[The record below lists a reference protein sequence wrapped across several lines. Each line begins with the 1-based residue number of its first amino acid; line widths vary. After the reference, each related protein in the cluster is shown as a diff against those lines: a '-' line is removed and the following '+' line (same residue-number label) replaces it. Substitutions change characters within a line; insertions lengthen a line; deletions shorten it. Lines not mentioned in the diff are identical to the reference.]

1 MSVLDEY
8 KNDFLLFVESGFI
21 AINQTDEDSTLKLF
35 KAAEL
40 LDKTNPLIKIG
51 FGYLALHKLELKKAI
66 TAFEEILKK
75 DPKNDMAKAF
85 LGIAISMTP
94 KNMLKGEKLLE
105 ETLQSDDKEVKKLA
119 TIALDFV
126 DKFIKKEPTPVE
138 PKKRVNKYD

>member
-8 KNDFLLFVESGFI
+8 KNDFLLLIEAGFI
-21 AINQTDEDSTLKLF
+21 AINQTDEDSTIKLF
-35 KAAEL
+35 NAAEL

-66 TAFEEILKK
+66 KAFEEVLKK

-105 ETLQSDDKEVKKLA
+105 ETLKSDDKEVKKLA
-119 TIALDFV
+119 GIALDFI
-126 DKFIKKEPTPVE
+126 DKFIKKEPSPVE
-138 PKKRVNKYD
+138 PRKKSKK

>member
-8 KNDFLLFVESGFI
+8 KNDFLLFVEAGFI
-21 AINQTDEDSTLKLF
+21 AINQTDEDSTIKLF

-51 FGYLALHKLELKKAI
+51 FGYLALHKLELKNAI
-66 TAFEEILKK
+66 TAFEEVLKK

-94 KNMLKGEKLLE
+94 KNMVKGEKLLE
-105 ETLQSDDKEVKKLA
+105 ETLKSDDKEVKKLA

-138 PKKRVNKYD
+138 PKKKKSK

>member
-8 KNDFLLFVESGFI
+8 KNDFLLFVEAGFI
-21 AINQTDEDSTLKLF
+21 AINQTDEDSTIKLF
-35 KAAEL
+35 KAAEI

-66 TAFEEILKK
+66 AAFEEVLKK

-94 KNMLKGEKLLE
+94 KNMVKGEKLLE
-105 ETLQSDDKEVKKLA
+105 ETLKSDDKEVKKLA
-119 TIALDFV
+119 GIALDFV

-138 PKKRVNKYD
+138 PKKKSK

>member
-21 AINQTDEDSTLKLF
+21 AINQTDEDSTIKLF

-66 TAFEEILKK
+66 TAFEEVLKK

-138 PKKRVNKYD
+138 PKKKSK

>member
-21 AINQTDEDSTLKLF
+21 AINQTDEDSTIKLF

-66 TAFEEILKK
+66 TAFEEVLKK
-75 DPKNDMAKAF
+75 NPKNDMAKAF

-94 KNMLKGEKLLE
+94 KNMVKGEKLLE
-105 ETLQSDDKEVKKLA
+105 ETLKSDDKEVKKLA
-119 TIALDFV
+119 GIALDFV

-138 PKKRVNKYD
+138 PKKKKGK

>member
-8 KNDFLLFVESGFI
+8 KNDFLLFVEAGFI
-21 AINQTDEDSTLKLF
+21 AINQTDEDSTIKLF

-51 FGYLALHKLELKKAI
+51 FGYLALHKLELKNAI
-66 TAFEEILKK
+66 ASFEEVLKK
-75 DPKNDMAKAF
+75 DPKNDMAKTF

-105 ETLQSDDKEVKKLA
+105 ETLKSDDKEVKKLA
-119 TIALDFV
+119 AIALDFV

-138 PKKRVNKYD
+138 PKKKKGK

>member
-8 KNDFLLFVESGFI
+8 KNDFLLFVEAGFI
-21 AINQTDEDSTLKLF
+21 AINQTDEDSTIKLF

-51 FGYLALHKLELKKAI
+51 FGYLALHKLELKSAI
-66 TAFEEILKK
+66 ASFEEVLKK

-105 ETLQSDDKEVKKLA
+105 ETLKSDDKEVKKLA

-138 PKKRVNKYD
+138 PKKKKGK